1 MAHNFWMIIT
11 NPNNFR
17 ITQELGFTKQGLKS
31 QHRRK
36 IQRIEN
42 GDRVLF
48 YVSHDR
54 CFTATATATS
64 SYFEESE
71 EVWEKE
77 GSAEW
82 PYQIK
87 IKPEIVLDQFQYIDA
102 NILAPRLDYI
112 KRWPPEN
119 WYMAFQG
126 NLHLLPKSDFL
137 LIEEEMKKLKFGK
150 NHKRGT
156 LAPPQDAPRRRRKRG
171 PARSA
176 PGEPGVNREPNQS
189 NATPGQPRVNREPNQ
204 SNATPGEP
212 GVNREPNQS
221 NATPGE
227 PRVNSGPNES
237 GSAPAS

>member
-1 MAHNFWMIIT
+1 MLACLEADFTFRPTAEVRVAHNFWMIII

-17 ITQELGFTKQGLKS
+17 ITRELGFTKQGLKA

-48 YVSHDR
+48 YVSVDR
-54 CFTATATATS
+54 RFTATATATT
-64 SYFEESE
+64 SYFEGES

-82 PYQIK
+82 AYQIK
-87 IKPEIVLDQFQYIDA
+87 IKPEIVLDDHQYIDA
-102 NILAPRLDYI
+102 NLLAPRLDYV

-126 NLHLLPKSDFL
+126 NLHLLPKNDFL

-150 NHKRGT
+150 DHKRGT

-171 PARSA
+171 PAR
-176 PGEPGVNREPNQS
+176 PGTV
-189 NATPGQPRVNREPNQ
+189 QPQ
-204 SNATPGEP
+204 AS
-212 GVNREPNQS
+212 
-221 NATPGE
+221 
-227 PRVNSGPNES
+227 SGPKQN
-237 GSAPAS
+237 